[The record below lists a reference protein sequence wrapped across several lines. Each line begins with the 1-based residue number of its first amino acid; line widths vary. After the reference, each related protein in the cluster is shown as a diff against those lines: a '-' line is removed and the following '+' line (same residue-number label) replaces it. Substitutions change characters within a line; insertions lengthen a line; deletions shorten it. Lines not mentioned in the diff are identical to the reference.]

1 MKKIILTL
9 GLIVV
14 ATVFTSYIE
23 PTKTDVKLDKNSVNF
38 DHRGA
43 QDGSVTR

>member
-9 GLIVV
+9 GLVIA

-23 PTKTDVKLDKNSVNF
+23 PTKTDVKLDKNSSTM
-38 DHRGA
+38 DIKA
-43 QDGSVTR
+43 GSDVTITR

>member
-1 MKKIILTL
+1 MKKIFLTL
-9 GLIVV
+9 GLIIA

-23 PTKTDVKLDKNSVNF
+23 PTKTDVKLDKNSVNLE
-38 DHRGA
+38 HRGA

>member
-9 GLIVV
+9 GLVIA

-23 PTKTDVKLDKNSVNF
+23 PTKTDVKLDKNSSSM
-38 DHRGA
+38 DIKGA
-43 QDGSVTR
+43 MDNSGTR